1 MDDWDQRMLVTTLPV
16 EREARRIILLQ
27 VAEKDQVSNIGR
39 GFSDLASKQAFSA
52 DSKTTFTLD
61 NDGYY
66 CYL

>member
-16 EREARRIILLQ
+16 
-27 VAEKDQVSNIGR
+27 EKDQVSNIGR